1 MAAFAPEL
9 KRRIVADDKDFRD
22 RVRQLGERVQE
33 LESIGDPAV
42 RAKAKELVQLLM
54 EMHGSAVERMLEVI
68 FHSSDA
74 GAKVID
80 KLGEDPLVGSLLI
93 LYGLHPEA
101 VQTRVEKKMKQVRSQ
116 LFKMGAEVT
125 SLAVTGSDV
134 RVCVNIRGHACGST
148 THNVRAAVE
157 DAIYEAAPDLT
168 SLTVEGLEEPS
179 PSGFVAMDSLIGSRS
194 SLVPASSSTTGL
206 DVSGSD

>member
-9 KRRIVADDKDFRD
+9 KRRIVTDDKDFRD

-33 LESIGDPAV
+33 LESIADPAV

-68 FHSSDA
+68 LHSSDR
-74 GAKVID
+74 GAEVID
-80 KLGEDPLVGSLLI
+80 ELGEDPLVGSLLI
-93 LYGLHPEA
+93 LYGLHPED
-101 VQTRVEKKMKQVRSQ
+101 VQTRVEKKMKQFRSQ

-125 SLAVTGSDV
+125 SITVTGSDV
-134 RVCVNIRGHACGST
+134 RVRVNTAGHGCGST
-148 THNVRAAVE
+148 TQNVRAAVE

-168 SLTVEGLEEPS
+168 SLTVEGLEQPS
-179 PSGFVAMDSLIGSRS
+179 SSGFVAMDSLTGTRS
-194 SLVPASSSTTGL
+194 LLVPASSSNTGL